1 MIRMID
7 RALLLVLLAVLAG
20 LAAHILSLTVG
31 AVLTMSMTPVA
42 DSLDHV
48 LRITAIGRRG

>member
-42 DSLDHV
+42 DALDHV

>member
-42 DSLDHV
+42 DALDHV
-48 LRITAIGRRG
+48 LRVSTLQGNR